1 MSDVPV
7 KSVKK
12 ALDLLSLLIFDD
24 PEMRGIELNVLSSRL
39 GLPANTAHNLLK
51 TMSVCGYVA
60 QNAGGRYIAGPKCRR
75 IGMLNQVENNKF
87 KEKLSAVLEHYTA
100 EINEAM
106 VFVTLHGGKRVVLIR
121 TEPALQVIRIDQQI
135 VENSSIYDMPT
146 GRVLTAFAG
155 PEDYRL
161 ILKNYGDPD
170 KNWPGYERD
179 MEKIRKE
186 RQCLILPDRSG
197 INAFALPVN
206 DNRGQMLG
214 AIGCYSPAFR
224 CNQQTREKILSA
236 LHRAATEISGL

>member
-12 ALDLLSLLIFDD
+12 ALDLFSLLVFDD

-60 QNAGGRYIAGPKCRR
+60 QNSAGRYIAGPKSRR
-75 IGMLNQVENNKF
+75 IGLLNQVENNKF
-87 KEKLSAVLEHYTA
+87 KEKLSAMLERYTT

-121 TEPALQVIRIDQQI
+121 TEPVLQAIRIDQQ
-135 VENSSIYDMPT
+135 VVDAASIYEQPT
-146 GRVLTAFAG
+146 GRILAAFAG
-155 PEDYRL
+155 PDDYRL
-161 ILKNYGDPD
+161 ILKNYGPPD
-170 KNWPGYERD
+170 KLWPGFERD

-186 RQCLILPDRSG
+186 RQCLLLPDTRG
-197 INAFALPVN
+197 ISAFALPVN
-206 DNRGQMLG
+206 DRRGQMLG
-214 AIGCYSPAFR
+214 AVGCYSPAFR
-224 CNQQTREKILSA
+224 CDQQSRDKILSA
-236 LHRAATEISGL
+236 LHRAAAEISEI